1 MKRGCV
7 RLSKNG
13 IQCKGL
19 KRILGDDE
27 MKCIYCNSE
36 DELTSSDIITYA
48 ITGAKLTKSF
58 VCKTHNA
65 FTNDNYEKKFVA
77 DLDFFRNQLGLT
89 TRDGKT
95 IQYRADISVDGTEI
109 HNVKLSNRE
118 SLYAPKDV
126 VAGTDNDGNKILMAP
141 MEKLKKISKGK
152 ATSVNMSDVVVHKTV
167 GSNDFI
173 GFHAIHSMA
182 KMAYEWYCYIN
193 SIEEY
198 KEEYQEIVDYIL
210 GKTEQEVV
218 DIIIDNYY
226 YWAIDQLSEIGTNS
240 FFQYDDLD
248 GYRYVVIDFWKTIAY
263 RIRIC
268 KSPNDCL
275 KKVRA
280 LPVTLYLY
288 HIDGSKTQQVF
299 GVVLLE
305 KNKQAYFKT
314 ICPQNMTADI
324 WGIFTSRIGKIMST
338 MVLSIHILKREVKNL
353 SDKLDKY
360 NAGKIDV
367 TALLGF
373 EENNIVTTIDIL
385 SQIYLNKDKYD
396 MTKTFNQNLPIVL
409 SLHSDTI
416 GRTQEDKK
424 KFIQLLVDKDK
435 DNELSEYIWN
445 GINFFDEIY
454 KNEMNLPK

>member
-1 MKRGCV
+1 M
-7 RLSKNG
+7 
-13 IQCKGL
+13 
-19 KRILGDDE
+19 
-27 MKCIYCNSE
+27 MKCVYCNSE
-36 DELTSSDIITYA
+36 VELTSSDIITYA
-48 ITGAKLTKSF
+48 ITGDKLTKSF

-89 TRDGKT
+89 TRDGKP
-95 IQYRADISVDGTEI
+95 IQYKADLSIAGTEI
-109 HNVKLSNRE
+109 HNVKLSDRE

-126 VAGTDNDGNKILMAP
+126 VAGTDIEGNKILMAP
-141 MEKLKKISKGK
+141 MERLEKISKGK
-152 ATSVNMSDVVVHKTV
+152 VASVNISDVIVHKTV

-173 GFHAIHSMA
+173 GYHAIHSMA

-193 SIEEY
+193 NIEEY

-218 DIIIDNYY
+218 DIIINGNY
-226 YWAIDQLSEIGTNS
+226 YWAIDHLSEIGTNS

-275 KKVRA
+275 KKVRT
-280 LPVTLYLY
+280 LPVILYLY

-305 KNKQAYFKT
+305 ENKQAYFET
-314 ICPQNMTADI
+314 IRPQNITADI
-324 WGIFTSRIGKIMST
+324 WRIFASRIGKIMST

-353 SDKLDKY
+353 STKLDKY
-360 NAGKIDV
+360 DAGKIDV
-367 TALLGF
+367 TVLLGF

-385 SQIYLNKDKYD
+385 SQLYLNKGKYD
-396 MTKTFNQNLPIVL
+396 MKKTFNQNLPAVL
-409 SLHSDTI
+409 NLDSDTI

-424 KFIQLLVDKDK
+424 KFVQLLVDKDK
-435 DNELSEYIWN
+435 DNELSEYIRN
-445 GINFFDEIY
+445 GINFFNEIY
-454 KNEMNLPK
+454 ENEMNLSK